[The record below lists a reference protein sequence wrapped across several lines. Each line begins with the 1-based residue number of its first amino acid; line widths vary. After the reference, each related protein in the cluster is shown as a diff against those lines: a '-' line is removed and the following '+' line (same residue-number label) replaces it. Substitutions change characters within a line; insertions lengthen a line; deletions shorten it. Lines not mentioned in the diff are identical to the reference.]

1 MTAPLPQTAPI
12 RYKALDSYRFVAALL
27 VVLFHANADYGLRL
41 ERYEPSV
48 VNFGAMVDFFF
59 LLSGF
64 VIAVTYRDRMESGV
78 DYGRFLRAR
87 LARVYPLH
95 LLTLAVSCAFF
106 GIAVLAHY
114 DVNHAQN
121 YRLDALPANLLLMH
135 AWGVT
140 NSLTFDGPSWSISA
154 EWLMY
159 LLAPL
164 LFLSARRA
172 SMALNIALLAAGA
185 LVLTWGFRAAGQGD
199 WTGASY
205 NYGALRALPTFFA
218 GVLIAE
224 GLRGWKPARPVPW
237 AVVHFSF
244 FLVLLGLHFGW
255 PPLVIYALFGAVVA
269 SAALAERSSA
279 RSVLQTRWMTHLGD
293 ASYSLYMVHL
303 LVGLPMLLA
312 ARKFGVLGHP
322 GAAIFA
328 AAAAVLS
335 VAVALIVY
343 PTFEM
348 PMRRW
353 LVGVRSPKAQTPATA
368 TRAA

>member
-1 MTAPLPQTAPI
+1 MVAPPQQTASI

-27 VVLFHANADYGLRL
+27 VVLFHVNADYGLRV
-41 ERYEPSV
+41 ERYEPGIL
-48 VNFGAMVDFFF
+48 NFGEMVDFFF

-64 VIAVTYRDRMESGV
+64 VIAVTYRDRMESEV
-78 DYGRFLRAR
+78 DYCRFLRAR

-106 GIAVLAHY
+106 LIAMLAHY

-121 YRLDALPANLLLMH
+121 YRLADLPANLLLMH

-140 NSLTFDGPSWSISA
+140 STLSFDGPSWSISA

-159 LLAPL
+159 LIAPL
-164 LFLSARRA
+164 LFFTARRM
-172 SMALNIALLAAGA
+172 SMTMNVVLLVAGA

-205 NYGALRALPTFFA
+205 NFGALRALPTFFA

-224 GLRGWKPARPVPW
+224 GLRGWTPSRPVPW
-237 AVVHFSF
+237 WAVHCCFV
-244 FLVLLGLHFGW
+244 LVLVGLHFSW
-255 PPLVIYALFGAVVA
+255 PPVVVFTLFGAVVA

-279 RSVLQTRWMTHLGD
+279 KSVLQSRGMTHLGD

-303 LVGLPMLLA
+303 LVGLPLLVA
-312 ARKFGVLGHP
+312 AHKFGVLGHS

-328 AAAAVLS
+328 GAAVVLS
-335 VAVALIVY
+335 VAVALVVY

-353 LVGVRSPKAQTPATA
+353 LAGARPPAA
-368 TRAA
+368 RASSTVAPAA